1 MGTHPH
7 LGEKRTPSG
16 SRNGHRRN
24 SLWRS
29 GPGVATTVVLTEL
42 GVAHH
47 GLCRRGCASMP
58 PIMVVLL
65 YTAGL
70 FFGMLVFLEIGRRI
84 GVRRRASDPEGATVG
99 LGTVEGAVFGLLA
112 LLVAFTFSG
121 AAARFTPRR
130 QLIVEEANEI
140 GTAYLRLDLLTPS
153 AQPALWE
160 SFRQYVG
167 MRLEVYRKLP
177 DIVAAMQELA
187 KATQFQG
194 HIWRQAVA
202 ACQEAPPAATMLLL
216 PALNAMIDIT
226 TTRTMS
232 AQMHPPPII
241 FAMLF
246 VVALASALLAG
257 HGLAGGKRRNWLY
270 MVAFA
275 AILAVAVYVILDME
289 FPRLGL
295 IRFEAFD
302 QALVDLLKSMQ

>member
-1 MGTHPH
+1 M
-7 LGEKRTPSG
+7 S
-16 SRNGHRRN
+16 
-24 SLWRS
+24 
-29 GPGVATTVVLTEL
+29 
-42 GVAHH
+42 
-47 GLCRRGCASMP
+47 

-84 GVRRRASDPEGATVG
+84 GVRRLASDPEGATVG

-121 AAARFTPRR
+121 AAARFDTRR
-130 QLIVEEANEI
+130 QLIVEETNDI
-140 GTAYLRLDLLTPS
+140 GTAYLRLDLLPPS
-153 AQPALWE
+153 AQPALRE

-177 DIVAAMQELA
+177 DIVAATQELA

-232 AQMHPPPII
+232 AQMHPPLII

-295 IRFEAFD
+295 IRVEAFD